1 MRVLI
6 YVCFLG
12 FLASCNYTQKV
23 RDGGTAFDVKQ
34 YDVAI
39 PMLEREYEKA
49 RSRRE
54 KGQIAWKIGES
65 HKALNR
71 SDLALR
77 WYNTAYNNSY
87 GVEALGEYAYALKRT
102 GDYEGAMQAFKDLG
116 IEIGSPYE
124 YKRDIQ
130 SSRIALGWLAETA
143 VEYAVLPVDFN
154 SGGADYA
161 PARLDENQILFTS
174 DRNTAS
180 GEATYNWTGRK
191 YTDLFVADKNGSS
204 AQPFSPDLNSENNE
218 GTAVYFAGRQELY
231 FVRCTGPKKG
241 DADNCKIMVSE
252 RTGSGWSN
260 PRPLAFQRDGY
271 NYGQPALSSDGE
283 TLYFSADLPNGWGG
297 KDLYYA
303 ERRTTGDWDEPQLM
317 GRGINTPR
325 NDMFPSVQGDTLY
338 FASEGHTGM
347 GGLDIFK
354 TYKTTDDVWTP
365 VYNLKPPLNSSADD
379 FGFVLLGRG
388 LKPGVWQT
396 GMLSSNRDGNDDL
409 FRFERSTPPPPPVVE
424 IPVDTPVVYRL
435 VLDVYTLEPIFSEP
449 DNPNSRVLGRRPL
462 SDATIQVTSTDTSF
476 KFTTDAE
483 GLLSF
488 DLKEETDYDF
498 FASRDGYLAATG
510 RFSTRGI
517 GRDRA
522 RPVQR
527 FELELEL
534 DKVYLNREIVLENIY
549 YDFNDD
555 RIRLDAQ
562 PTLNQLA
569 RDLQLNPGLR
579 IELGSHTDCRGPDGY
594 NQDLSRR
601 RAESAVRYLIQQGID
616 SDRLAARGYGETQPA
631 ADCLCS
637 RCDEDEHQRN
647 RRTTFKV
654 TGVDVE
660 SLNR

>member
-1 MRVLI
+1 MRPFTL
-6 YVCFLG
+6 FAL
-12 FLASCNYTQKV
+12 LTLLSCNYTQKV
-23 RDGGTAFDVKQ
+23 RDGATAFEVKQ

-39 PMLEREYEKA
+39 PMLENEYEKA

-54 KGQIAWKIGES
+54 KGLIAWKIGES

-87 GVEALGEYAYALKRT
+87 GVEALREYAYALKRT
-102 GDYEGAMQAFKDLG
+102 GEYEEAMQAFKDLG

-130 SSRIALGWLAETA
+130 SSRIALGWLAEEQP
-143 VEYAVLPVDFN
+143 EYAVQPVDFN
-154 SGGADYA
+154 SGGADFA
-161 PARLDENQILFTS
+161 PVPYPDGQIVFTS
-174 DRNTAS
+174 DRTSAT
-180 GEATYNWTGRK
+180 GEDTYNWTGRS
-191 YTDLFVADKNGSS
+191 YTDLFLADAGGGT
-204 AQPFSPDLNSENNE
+204 AQSFSPELNSPDNE
-218 GTAVYFAGRQELY
+218 GTAAFNAAYREIY

-241 DADNCKIMVSE
+241 EADNCKIMVSE
-252 RTGSGWSN
+252 RTGSGWSP
-260 PRPLAFQRDGY
+260 PRPLNFQRDGY
-271 NYGQPALSSDGE
+271 NYGQPALSADGE
-283 TLYFSADLPNGWGG
+283 TLYFSAELPNGWGG

-325 NDMFPSVQGDTLY
+325 DDMFPSVHGDTLY

-354 TYKTTDDVWTP
+354 TYKTTDNVWTP
-365 VYNLKPPLNSSADD
+365 VYNLKPPINSSADD
-379 FGFVLLGRG
+379 FGFALLGRG
-388 LKPGVWQT
+388 ASTEVWQT
-396 GMLSSNRDGNDDL
+396 GMFSSNREGNDDIY
-409 FRFERSTPPPPPVVE
+409 RFERSTPPPPPVVE
-424 IPVDTPVVYRL
+424 VPDTQIIYRI
-435 VLDVYTLEPIFSEP
+435 VLDVYALEPIFAQP
-449 DNPNSRVLGRRPL
+449 DDPNSARLGRKPL
-462 SDATIQVTSTDTSF
+462 GGASIQVTSSDTSF
-476 KFTTDAE
+476 TYTTDAE
-483 GLLSF
+483 GLLTF
-488 DLKEETDYDF
+488 DLRENTDYDF
-498 FASRDGYLAATG
+498 FATAPEHLAATG

-517 GRDRA
+517 GRDPN
-522 RPVQR
+522 RPVQQ

-534 DKVYLNREIVLENIY
+534 EKVFLDQEIVLENIY

-555 RIRLDAQ
+555 RIRQDAQ

-569 RDLQLNPGLR
+569 RDLQNNPNLK
-579 IELGSHTDCRGPDGY
+579 IELGSHTDCRGADGY

-601 RAESAVRYLIQQGID
+601 RAESAVRYLIEQGID
-616 SDRLAARGYGETQPA
+616 SERLAARGYGETQPA

-654 TGVDVE
+654 TDI
-660 SLNR
+660 